1 MEKFFVSVIIPT
13 KDSKETLDKV
23 LESLLLQTWDN
34 YEVVIIDDGS
44 TDNTGELFQGKYFG
58 ISNVRYFGFKSN
70 RGRARARNT
79 GIKLSKGGL
88 IIFLDAD
95 CVPANK
101 DFIYQHIL
109 AHNQMKKCAVIGNT
123 IVDPIVRKR
132 NGVARYRESR
142 YNVNFRKGID
152 INHVPPKF
160 FSTSNVSVLREDLLL
175 TNLFNDS
182 LTGYGFEDRDLGFQL
197 SEKGISFI
205 FNEKAIVWHLDY
217 NVDFIRL
224 CKREYHIGRNV
235 TPEFIAVRQKTQKDL
250 YVYLGPY
257 SYLEPI
263 DMRNDGLILST
274 KKFFIRKLLVWCAP
288 IYQFFIKFLSKI
300 LPDFCL
306 FAIYRLISGYWY
318 LKGVDARKK

>member
-1 MEKFFVSVIIPT
+1 MEKFLVSVIIPT
-13 KDSKETLDKV
+13 KDSKETLDEV

-34 YEVVIIDDGS
+34 YEMIIIDDGS

-79 GIKLSKGGL
+79 GIKLSKGDL

-132 NGVARYRESR
+132 NSVARYRESR
-142 YNVNFRKGID
+142 CNINSRKGID

-160 FSTSNVSVLREDLLL
+160 FSTSNASVFREDLLL

-182 LTGYGFEDRDLGFQL
+182 FTGYGFEDRDLGFQL

-205 FNEKAIVWHLDY
+205 FNEKAIVRHLDY
-217 NVDFIRL
+217 NINVIRL
-224 CKREYHIGRNV
+224 CKREYHIGRDV
-235 TPEFIAVRQKTQKDL
+235 TPKFIAARQKIQKNL
-250 YVYLGPY
+250 YAYLGPY

-263 DMRNDGLILST
+263 NKRNDGLMLSA
-274 KKFFIRKLLVWCAP
+274 KKFSIRKLLICFAP
-288 IYQFFIKFLSKI
+288 VCQFFIKFLSKI

-306 FAIYRLISGYWY
+306 FAIYRLIFGYWY